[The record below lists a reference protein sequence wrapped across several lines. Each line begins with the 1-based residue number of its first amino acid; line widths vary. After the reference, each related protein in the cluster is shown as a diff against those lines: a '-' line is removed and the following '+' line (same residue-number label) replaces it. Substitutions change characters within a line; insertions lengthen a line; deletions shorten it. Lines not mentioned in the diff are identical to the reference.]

1 MHIIKEF
8 EFNILSGGHEK
19 FKSKPLFLNYIP
31 GSGEAVGTKI
41 ASSPV
46 TSDQ

>member
-1 MHIIKEF
+1 MYLTLQTSNTEA
-8 EFNILSGGHEK
+8 L
-19 FKSKPLFLNYIP
+19 FKLKPLFLDYIP